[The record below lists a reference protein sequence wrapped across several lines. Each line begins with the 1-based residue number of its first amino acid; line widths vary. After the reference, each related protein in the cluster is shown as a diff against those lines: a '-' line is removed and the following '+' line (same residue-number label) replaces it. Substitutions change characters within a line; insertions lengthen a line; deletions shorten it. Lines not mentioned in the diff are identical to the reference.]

1 MNIDPNWT
9 PILQDINSML
19 TRRQFFRRGAT
30 GLGVAALSSLLMPRA
45 FAASD
50 GPAALSENLWR
61 IAPKAKRAIYISLI
75 GAPSQLDTFD
85 YKPGLRARFKEDL
98 KDWLKGQGERLTG
111 MTAGQQTFP
120 LAPSMFKF
128 AQYGQGGA
136 WVSELLPWHA
146 KMADD
151 LCFIRSMHTDAI
163 NHEPANQ
170 LVYTGSMIMG
180 KASIGSWIA
189 YGLGSMNQELPTFV
203 VLHATHSSPYSN
215 VQAITSRLW
224 GAGYLPGKYAGVAL
238 RAKGDSVLYLKDP
251 PGLSRE
257 MRHEMI
263 EGISA
268 LNERSYAAIG
278 DPEIQT
284 RTQQFEMAF
293 RMQAS
298 IPDLT
303 DLSKESEK
311 TYELYGEDAKVRG
324 TFANSALMAR
334 RLAER
339 GVRFVQIFHRG
350 WDQHGSLPRD
360 LASQCK
366 DVDQGCY
373 GLIQDLKQRGMLE
386 DTLVIWGG
394 EFGRTIYCQG
404 TLNEK
409 DYGRD
414 HHPRCFTIWMAGGG
428 IKPGYVH
435 GETDEMSYNI
445 VKDPVHIHDLH
456 ATILHQLG
464 VDHEK
469 LAFKYQ
475 GLDQRLTGVEPS
487 KVVTDILA

>member
-1 MNIDPNWT
+1 MNINPQLT
-9 PILQDINSML
+9 PFLHDFNASL
-19 TRRQFFRRGAT
+19 TRRQFFRKGAT
-30 GLGVAALSSLLMPRA
+30 GLGVAALASLLGPRA
-45 FAASD
+45 LGASESAAAMADSV
-50 GPAALSENLWR
+50 WR

-98 KDWLKGQGERLTG
+98 KGWLKQQGERLTG
-111 MTAGQQTFP
+111 MTSGQQTFP

-136 WVSELLPWHA
+136 WISELLPWHA

-170 LVYTGSMIMG
+170 LVYTGSMITG

-189 YGLGSMNQELPTFV
+189 YGLGSLNQDLPTFV

-215 VQAITSRLW
+215 VQAITARLW
-224 GAGYLPGKYAGVAL
+224 GPGFLPGKYAGVTL
-238 RAKGDSVLYLKDP
+238 RAKGDPVLYLKDA
-251 PGLSRE
+251 PGISRD
-257 MRHEMI
+257 MRHEMMD
-263 EGISA
+263 GLSA
-268 LNERSYAAIG
+268 LNERSYAALG

-311 TYELYGEDAKVRG
+311 TYELYGADAKVRG

-404 TLNEK
+404 TLNET

-428 IKPGYVH
+428 IKPGFVY
-435 GETDEMSYNI
+435 GKTDEMSYNI
-445 VKDPVHIHDLH
+445 VENPVHIHDLH

-464 VDHEK
+464 MDHEK

>member
-50 GPAALSENLWR
+50 DPKTLAEKPWR

-85 YKPGLRARFKEDL
+85 YKPGLTPRFKEDL

-111 MTAGQQTFP
+111 MTAGQDKFP
-120 LAPSMFKF
+120 LAPSVFKF

-136 WVSELLPWHA
+136 WVSEILPWHA

-151 LCFIRSMHTDAI
+151 LCFVRSMHTDAI

-170 LVYTGSMIMG
+170 LSYTGSMIMG
-180 KASIGSWIA
+180 KASMGSWIA
-189 YGLGSMNQELPTFV
+189 YGLGSLNEDLPTFV
-203 VLHATHSSPYSN
+203 VLHATHSSPFSN
-215 VQAITSRLW
+215 VQAISARLW
-224 GAGYLPGKYAGVAL
+224 GAGFLPGKYAGVAL
-238 RAKGDSVLYLKDP
+238 RAKGDPVLFLKDA
-251 PGLSRE
+251 PGISRE
-257 MRHEMI
+257 MRHKMI
-263 EGISA
+263 DGLSA

-298 IPDLT
+298 VPDLT
-303 DLSKESEK
+303 DLSQESDK
-311 TYELYGEDAKVRG
+311 TYELYGADSKDRG

-334 RLAER
+334 RLLER

-404 TLNEK
+404 KLEEK

-428 IKPGYVH
+428 VKPGFVY
-435 GETDEMSYNI
+435 GKTDEMSYNI
-445 VKDPVHIHDLH
+445 IENPVHVHDLH

-464 VDHEK
+464 IDHLK
-469 LAFKYQ
+469 LAFQYQ
-475 GLDQRLTGVEPS
+475 GLDQRLTGVEPA
-487 KVVTDILA
+487 KVVTDVLA